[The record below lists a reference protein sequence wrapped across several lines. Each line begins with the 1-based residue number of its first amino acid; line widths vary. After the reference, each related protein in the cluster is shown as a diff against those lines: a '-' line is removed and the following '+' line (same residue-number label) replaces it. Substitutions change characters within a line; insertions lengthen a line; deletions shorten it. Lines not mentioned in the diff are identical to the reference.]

1 MSRFSDFVAYW
12 VDTSTTLS
20 ATREM
25 PMGLVQW
32 RALERDGGARS
43 ACVGMS
49 STGERLSP
57 YGYSFSIP
65 VVISSAPEP
74 LMVSGGVSDVMSL
87 IPCIAELI
95 LLFGS
100 CSRLSSVTCV

>member
-1 MSRFSDFVAYW
+1 
-12 VDTSTTLS
+12 
-20 ATREM
+20 
-25 PMGLVQW
+25 MGLVQW

-74 LMVSGGVSDVMSL
+74 LMVSGGVSDVM
-87 IPCIAELI
+87 
-95 LLFGS
+95 LLEALLS
-100 CSRLSSVTCV
+100 DLRLNAPHVRVFAVMPAM